1 MTRKLA
7 DRIGRA
13 SRDLP
18 MASAETAPAERAVAE
33 ACPGRGKAAV
43 VANETASEAELDL
56 LEAVQALDALDRQ
69 RAR

>member
-1 MTRKLA
+1 MCRYSEPTRRPYEFLIANYWSTPLTKKLA

-18 MASAETAPAERAVAE
+18 MASAETAPAE
-33 ACPGRGKAAV
+33 
-43 VANETASEAELDL
+43 LDL